1 MPGPVAVS
9 SPRSRIRSEE
19 ETTAASVMGP
29 TVVALLVAGV
39 GSEQHIN
46 TVRKR
51 RLREQTPK
59 HRAGGSIRPMDTDV
73 IVVGA
78 GLSGLVAAYELA
90 SADRSVILLDAE
102 PIGSIGGQAHW
113 SLGGLFMVN
122 SPEQRRL
129 RIHDSEELA
138 LADWLGSAAFDRLED
153 YWPRRW
159 AEAYVHF
166 AAGEQRRW
174 LHDFGVRWFPLVQ
187 WAERGGY
194 AVPGHGNSVPRFHI
208 LWGTG
213 PALVEPFADP
223 VMHSQRVRIRSR
235 HQVTFLEADDSG
247 VRVSGQILEPTDV
260 PRGVRTSRTA
270 VGEFSFSAQAVVMAS
285 GGIGGNFDLIRQN
298 WPADWGPPPQR
309 MIAGVPDYV
318 DGSMLKIIEAAG
330 GRVINPDRMWHYPE
344 GIVNHSPIWS
354 HHGIRILAGP
364 SSLWLDAR
372 GQRFP
377 VPLFP
382 GFDALGALRHVIKS
396 GYDYSWFV
404 LDQATVSAEIALSG
418 SEQNGDL
425 TDRNLRRLAGR
436 VRSGPTPEVRA
447 FQEVG
452 VDFVSAKSVLELAAQ
467 MNQLVGEHLIDG
479 EALRET
485 IEARDLQVRSGLGKD
500 PQVVATAAARR
511 FLGDRLLRVVA
522 PHELLDPKARGEGR
536 AGSGAPLIAI
546 RLHVLTRKTL
556 GGLETDLDG
565 RVLRRDGSPLPGV
578 YAVGE
583 AAGFG
588 GGGAHGYRA
597 LEGTFLGGCLFTG
610 RTAGRAL
617 AVAL

>member
-1 MPGPVAVS
+1 
-9 SPRSRIRSEE
+9 
-19 ETTAASVMGP
+19 
-29 TVVALLVAGV
+29 
-39 GSEQHIN
+39 
-46 TVRKR
+46 
-51 RLREQTPK
+51 
-59 HRAGGSIRPMDTDV
+59 MDTDV

-90 SADRSVILLDAE
+90 SGDRSVILLDAE

-159 AEAYVHF
+159 ADAYVHF

-213 PALVEPFADP
+213 PALVEPFADV

-270 VGEFSFSAQAVVMAS
+270 VGEFSFSAQAVVVAS

-318 DGSMLKIIEAAG
+318 DGSMLKITEAAG

-452 VDFVSAKSVLELAAQ
+452 VDFVSAESVLELAAQ
-467 MNQLVGEHLIDG
+467 MNQLVGAHLIDG

>member
-1 MPGPVAVS
+1 
-9 SPRSRIRSEE
+9 
-19 ETTAASVMGP
+19 
-29 TVVALLVAGV
+29 
-39 GSEQHIN
+39 
-46 TVRKR
+46 
-51 RLREQTPK
+51 
-59 HRAGGSIRPMDTDV
+59 MDADV
-73 IVVGA
+73 LVVGA
-78 GLSGLVAAYELA
+78 GLSGLVAAHELA
-90 SADRSVILLDAE
+90 AADRSVIMLDTE
-102 PIGSIGGQAHW
+102 PPSSIGGQAHW

-122 SPEQRRL
+122 SREQRRL
-129 RIHDSEELA
+129 RIHDSVELA
-138 LADWLGSAAFDRLED
+138 LADWLGSAAFDRSED

-174 LHDFGVRWFPLVQ
+174 LHDLGVRWFPLVQ

-194 AVPGHGNSVPRFHI
+194 ATPGHGNSVPRFHI
-208 LWGTG
+208 VWGTG
-213 PALVEPFADP
+213 PALVEPFADS
-223 VMHSQRVRIRSR
+223 VMRSHRVRIRPR
-235 HQVTFLEADDSG
+235 HQVTSLEIDDSG
-247 VRVSGQILEPTDV
+247 VRVSGQILESTDV
-260 PRGVRTSRTA
+260 PRGVQTSRTA
-270 VGEFSFSAQAVVMAS
+270 IGEFSFSAQAVVVAS
-285 GGIGGNFDLIRQN
+285 GGIGANFELIRQN
-298 WPADWGPPPQR
+298 WPADWGPAPQR

-318 DGSMLKIIEAAG
+318 DGSMLKITEAAG
-330 GRVINPDRMWHYPE
+330 GRVINSDRMWHYPE

-377 VPLFP
+377 APLFP
-382 GFDALGALRHVIKS
+382 GFDSLGALRHVINS
-396 GYDYSWFV
+396 GDYYSWFV

-425 TDRNLRRLAGR
+425 TNKSMRRLAGR
-436 VRSGPTPEVRA
+436 VRSGPTPEVRT

-452 VDFVSAKSVLELAAQ
+452 VDFVSAESVLELAAQ

-479 EALRET
+479 EALRRV

-511 FLGDRLLRVVA
+511 FLGDRLLRVVP
-522 PHELLDPKARGEGR
+522 PHEMLDPKAPGEGR
-536 AGSGAPLIAI
+536 AGSGGPLVAI

-565 RVLRRDGSPLPGV
+565 QVLGPDSSRLAGV

-588 GGGAHGYRA
+588 GGGIHGYRA
-597 LEGTFLGGCLFTG
+597 LEGTFLGSCMFTG
-610 RTAGRAL
+610 RAAGRAL

>member
-1 MPGPVAVS
+1 
-9 SPRSRIRSEE
+9 
-19 ETTAASVMGP
+19 
-29 TVVALLVAGV
+29 
-39 GSEQHIN
+39 
-46 TVRKR
+46 
-51 RLREQTPK
+51 
-59 HRAGGSIRPMDTDV
+59 
-73 IVVGA
+73 
-78 GLSGLVAAYELA
+78 
-90 SADRSVILLDAE
+90 
-102 PIGSIGGQAHW
+102 
-113 SLGGLFMVN
+113 MVN

-159 AEAYVHF
+159 ADAYVHF

-174 LHDFGVRWFPLVQ
+174 LHDLGVRWFPLVQ

-194 AVPGHGNSVPRFHI
+194 ATPGHGNSVPRFHI
-208 LWGTG
+208 VWGTG
-213 PALVEPFADP
+213 PAVVEPFASS
-223 VMHSQRVRIRSR
+223 VMHSHRVRIRSR
-235 HQVTFLEADDSG
+235 HQVTSLVTEHSG
-247 VRVSGQILEPTDV
+247 VRVSGQVLEPAEV
-260 PRGVRTSRTA
+260 PRGVRTSRTGVA
-270 VGEFSFSAQAVVMAS
+270 EFSFSAQAAVVAS
-285 GGIGGNFDLIRQN
+285 GGIGGNFDLVRQN
-298 WPADWGPPPQR
+298 WPGDWGSAPQR

-318 DGSMLKIIEAAG
+318 DGSMLQITEAAG
-330 GRVINPDRMWHYPE
+330 GGVINLDRMWHYPE

-364 SSLWLDAR
+364 SALWLDAR

-377 VPLFP
+377 APLFP
-382 GFDALGALRHVIKS
+382 GFDALGALLHVIDT

-404 LDQATVSAEIALSG
+404 LDQATLSTEIALSG

-425 TDRNLRRLAGR
+425 TGKNLRPLAGR

-447 FQEVG
+447 FQERG
-452 VDFVSAKSVLELAAQ
+452 VDFLSAGSVLELAAQ
-467 MNQLVGEHLIDG
+467 MNQLVGEHLVDG
-479 EALRET
+479 ESLQQL

-511 FLGDRLLRVVA
+511 FVADRLMRVVP
-522 PHELLDPKARGEGR
+522 PHELLDPKHPGAGR
-536 AGSGAPLIAI
+536 AGSGGPLVAI

-565 RVLRRDGSPLPGV
+565 RVLRSDGAALPGV

-588 GGGAHGYRA
+588 GGGVHGYRA

-610 RTAGRAL
+610 RTSGRSL
-617 AVAL
+617 ATSL

>member
-1 MPGPVAVS
+1 
-9 SPRSRIRSEE
+9 
-19 ETTAASVMGP
+19 
-29 TVVALLVAGV
+29 
-39 GSEQHIN
+39 
-46 TVRKR
+46 
-51 RLREQTPK
+51 
-59 HRAGGSIRPMDTDV
+59 MDSDV
-73 IVVGA
+73 IVIGA
-78 GLSGLVAAYELA
+78 GLAGLVVAHELA
-90 SADRSVILLDAE
+90 AADRSVIMLDSE
-102 PIGSIGGQAHW
+102 PLDSVGAQAYW

-138 LADWLGSAAFDRLED
+138 LSDWLGSAAFDRGED

-166 AAGEQRRW
+166 ASGEQRGW
-174 LHDFGVRWFPLVQ
+174 LHGLGVRWFPVVQ

-194 AVPGHGNSVPRFHI
+194 AAPGHGNSVPRFHI
-208 LWGTG
+208 TWGTG
-213 PALVEPFADP
+213 PAMVEPFARS
-223 VMHSQRVRIRSR
+223 VMHSRRVRIRSR
-235 HQVTFLEADDSG
+235 HQVTSLELGDSG

-260 PRGVRTSRTA
+260 PHGVRTSRNP
-270 VGEFSFSAQAVVMAS
+270 VGGFTLSAQAVVVAS
-285 GGIGGNFDLIRQN
+285 GGIGGNFDLVRQN
-298 WPADWGPPPQR
+298 WPASWGSPPQR

-318 DGSMLKIIEAAG
+318 DGSMLGITEAVG
-330 GRVINPDRMWHYPE
+330 GRVINIDRMWHYPE
-344 GIVNHSPIWS
+344 GILNHSPIWS

-372 GQRFP
+372 GRRFP

-382 GFDALGALRHVIKS
+382 GFDALGALRHVVNS

-404 LDQATVSAEIALSG
+404 LDQVTLATEIALSG
-418 SEQNGDL
+418 SEQNADL
-425 TDRNLRRLAGR
+425 TGKNLGLLAGR
-436 VRSGPTPEVRA
+436 VRPGATPEVRG
-447 FQEVG
+447 FQDRG
-452 VDFVSAKSVLELAAQ
+452 VDFVAAGSVLELAAQ
-467 MNQLVGEHLIDG
+467 MNQLVGEHLVDG
-479 EALRET
+479 ESLRRV

-511 FLGDRLLRVVA
+511 FVGDRLMRVVS
-522 PHELLDPKARGEGR
+522 PHELLDSKDPSTGR
-536 AGSGAPLIAI
+536 AGSGGPLVAI

-565 RVLRRDGSPLPGV
+565 RVLSSDGSVLPGV

-588 GGGAHGYRA
+588 GGGIHGYRA

-610 RTAGRAL
+610 RVAGRAL
-617 AVAL
+617 AASL

>member
-1 MPGPVAVS
+1 
-9 SPRSRIRSEE
+9 
-19 ETTAASVMGP
+19 
-29 TVVALLVAGV
+29 
-39 GSEQHIN
+39 
-46 TVRKR
+46 
-51 RLREQTPK
+51 
-59 HRAGGSIRPMDTDV
+59 MDTDV
-73 IVVGA
+73 IVIGA

-90 SADRSVILLDAE
+90 SADRSVIMLDAE
-102 PIGSIGGQAHW
+102 PIGSIGGQAYW
-113 SLGGLFMVN
+113 SLGGLFLVN

-174 LHDFGVRWFPLVQ
+174 LSELGVRWFPLVQ

-208 LWGTG
+208 VWGTG
-213 PALVEPFADP
+213 PALVEPFVEP
-223 VMHSQRVRIRSR
+223 VMHSHRIRIRSR
-235 HQVTFLEADDSG
+235 HQVTSLEVDDSG
-247 VRVSGQILEPTDV
+247 VRVSGKILEPTNL
-260 PRGVRTSRTA
+260 PRGVQTSRTA
-270 VGEFSFSAQAVVMAS
+270 VGEFALSAQAVVVAG

-298 WPADWGPPPQR
+298 WPVDWGPAPQR

-318 DGSMLKIIEAAG
+318 DGSMLKITEAAG

-377 VPLFP
+377 APLFP
-382 GFDALGALRHVIKS
+382 GFDALGALRHVINS

-425 TDRNLRRLAGR
+425 TGRDMRRLAGR

-447 FQEVG
+447 FQQVG
-452 VDFVSAKSVLELAAQ
+452 VDFVSADSVLELAAQ

-479 EALRET
+479 QALQQT
-485 IEARDLQVRSGLGKD
+485 IEAHDLQIRSGLGKD

-511 FLGDRLLRVVA
+511 FLGDRLMRVVT
-522 PHELLDPKARGEGR
+522 PHELLNPKAPGDGR
-536 AGSGAPLIAI
+536 AGSGGPLVAI

-565 RVLRRDGSPLPGV
+565 RVLRPDGSPLPGV

-588 GGGAHGYRA
+588 GGGAHGYRT

-617 AVAL
+617 AVSL

>member
-1 MPGPVAVS
+1 
-9 SPRSRIRSEE
+9 
-19 ETTAASVMGP
+19 
-29 TVVALLVAGV
+29 
-39 GSEQHIN
+39 
-46 TVRKR
+46 
-51 RLREQTPK
+51 
-59 HRAGGSIRPMDTDV
+59 MDSDV

-78 GLSGLVAAYELA
+78 GLAGLVAAHELA
-90 SADRSVILLDAE
+90 AADRSVIMVDAE
-102 PIGSIGGQAHW
+102 SIGSIGGQAYW
-113 SLGGLFMVN
+113 SLGGLFMVT

-159 AEAYVHF
+159 ADAYVHF

-174 LHDFGVRWFPLVQ
+174 LHDLGVRWFPLVQ

-194 AVPGHGNSVPRFHI
+194 ATPGHGNSVPRFHI
-208 LWGTG
+208 VWGTG
-213 PALVEPFADP
+213 PGLVEPFANS
-223 VMHSQRVRIRSR
+223 VMNSHAVRIRSR
-235 HQVTFLEADDSG
+235 HQVTSLEVDDSG
-247 VRVSGQILEPTDV
+247 VRVSGQILESTEM
-260 PRGVRTSRTA
+260 PRGVRTSRTP
-270 VGEFSFSAQAVVMAS
+270 VGEFTLSAQAAVIAS
-285 GGIGGNFDLIRQN
+285 GGIGGNLDLVRQN
-298 WPADWGPPPQR
+298 WPADWGPAPQH
-309 MIAGVPDYV
+309 MVAGVPDYV
-318 DGSMLKIIEAAG
+318 DGSMLKITEAAG

-377 VPLFP
+377 TPLFP

-425 TDRNLRRLAGR
+425 TGKDLRLLAGR

-447 FQEVG
+447 FQQVG
-452 VDFVSAKSVLELAAQ
+452 VDFVTAESVLELAAQ

-479 EALRET
+479 QALQRV

-511 FLGDRLLRVVA
+511 FLGDKLLRLVS
-522 PHELLDPKARGEGR
+522 PHEFLDSKAAGEGR
-536 AGSGAPLIAI
+536 AGSGGPLVAI

-565 RVLRRDGSPLPGV
+565 RALRPDGSPLTGV

-617 AVAL
+617 AASL

>member
-1 MPGPVAVS
+1 
-9 SPRSRIRSEE
+9 
-19 ETTAASVMGP
+19 
-29 TVVALLVAGV
+29 
-39 GSEQHIN
+39 
-46 TVRKR
+46 
-51 RLREQTPK
+51 
-59 HRAGGSIRPMDTDV
+59 MDSDV

-78 GLSGLVAAYELA
+78 GLAGLVVAHELA
-90 SADRSVILLDAE
+90 AADRSVIMLDSE
-102 PIGSIGGQAHW
+102 PLDSVGAQAYW

-122 SPEQRRL
+122 SPEQRLL
-129 RIHDSEELA
+129 RIHDSEHLA
-138 LADWLGSAAFDRLED
+138 LADWLGSAAFDRGED

-166 AAGEQRRW
+166 ASGEQRNW
-174 LHDFGVRWFPLVQ
+174 LHGLGVRWFPIVQ

-194 AVPGHGNSVPRFHI
+194 AAPGHGNSVPRFHI
-208 LWGTG
+208 IWGTG
-213 PALVEPFADP
+213 PALVEPFARN

-235 HQVTFLEADDSG
+235 HRVTSLELDGSG
-247 VRVSGQILEPTDV
+247 VRVSGEILEPTDV
-260 PRGVRTSRTA
+260 PHGVRTSRNA
-270 VGEFSFSAQAVVMAS
+270 VGAFSFSAQAVVVAS
-285 GGIGGNFDLIRQN
+285 GGIGGNFDLVRQN
-298 WPADWGPPPQR
+298 WPASWGSPPQH

-318 DGSMLKIIEAAG
+318 DGSMLGITEAVG
-330 GRVINPDRMWHYPE
+330 GRVINIDRMWHYPE
-344 GIVNHSPIWS
+344 GILNHSPIWS

-382 GFDALGALRHVIKS
+382 GFDALGALRHVINS

-404 LDQATVSAEIALSG
+404 LDQATLATEIALSG
-418 SEQNGDL
+418 SEQNADL
-425 TDRNLRRLAGR
+425 TGKSLRLLAGR
-436 VRSGPTPEVRA
+436 VRPGATPEVRA
-447 FQEVG
+447 FQDVG
-452 VDFVSAKSVLELAAQ
+452 VDFVAAGSVLELAAQ
-467 MNQLVGEHLIDG
+467 MNQLAGEHLVDG
-479 EALRET
+479 ESLQRV

-511 FLGDRLLRVVA
+511 FVGDRLMRVVS
-522 PHELLDPKARGEGR
+522 PHALLDPKDPRTGR
-536 AGSGAPLIAI
+536 AGSGGPLVAI

-565 RVLRRDGSPLPGV
+565 RVLRSDGSVLPGV

-588 GGGAHGYRA
+588 GGGMHGYRA

-610 RTAGRAL
+610 RVAGRAL
-617 AVAL
+617 AASL

>member
-1 MPGPVAVS
+1 
-9 SPRSRIRSEE
+9 
-19 ETTAASVMGP
+19 
-29 TVVALLVAGV
+29 
-39 GSEQHIN
+39 
-46 TVRKR
+46 
-51 RLREQTPK
+51 
-59 HRAGGSIRPMDTDV
+59 MDSDV
-73 IVVGA
+73 IVVGT
-78 GLSGLVAAYELA
+78 GLSGLVVAHELA
-90 SADRSVILLDAE
+90 AADRSVIMVDAE
-102 PIGSIGGQAHW
+102 PLSSVGGQAHW

-159 AEAYVHF
+159 AEAYVRF

-174 LHDFGVRWFPLVQ
+174 LHELGVRWFPIVQ

-194 AVPGHGNSVPRFHI
+194 AAPGHGNSVPRFHI
-208 LWGTG
+208 VWGTG
-213 PALVEPFADP
+213 PALVEPFASS
-223 VMHSQRVRIRSR
+223 VMNSHRVRIRSR
-235 HQVTFLEADDSG
+235 HQVTSLETDDSG
-247 VRVSGQILEPTDV
+247 VRVSGQILESTDV
-260 PRGVRTSRTA
+260 PRGVQTSRRA
-270 VGEFSFSAQAVVMAS
+270 VGEFALSAQAVVVAS
-285 GGIGGNFDLIRQN
+285 GGIGGNFDLVRQN
-298 WPADWGPPPQR
+298 WPAGWGPAPHR

-318 DGSMLKIIEAAG
+318 DGSMLKITEAAG
-330 GRVINPDRMWHYPE
+330 GRIINLDRMWHYPE
-344 GIVNHSPIWS
+344 GILNHSPIWS

-382 GFDALGALRHVIKS
+382 GFDALGALRHVITS
-396 GYDYSWFV
+396 GFDYSWLL

-425 TDRNLRRLAGR
+425 TEKNLRRLAGR
-436 VRSGPTPEVRA
+436 VRPGPTPEVRA

-452 VDFVSAKSVLELAAQ
+452 VDFLSAQSVLELAAQ

-479 EALRET
+479 EALWKV

-500 PQVVATAAARR
+500 PQVVATTAARR
-511 FLGDRLLRVVA
+511 FVGDRLLRVVS
-522 PHELLDPKARGEGR
+522 PHELLDSEAPGEGR
-536 AGSGAPLIAI
+536 AGSGGPLVAI

-565 RVLRRDGSPLPGV
+565 RVLRPNGSALPGV

-617 AVAL
+617 VRQL

>member
-1 MPGPVAVS
+1 
-9 SPRSRIRSEE
+9 
-19 ETTAASVMGP
+19 
-29 TVVALLVAGV
+29 
-39 GSEQHIN
+39 
-46 TVRKR
+46 
-51 RLREQTPK
+51 
-59 HRAGGSIRPMDTDV
+59 MDADV

-78 GLSGLVAAYELA
+78 GLSGLVAAHELA
-90 SADRSVILLDAE
+90 GADRSVIMLDTE
-102 PIGSIGGQAHW
+102 PLSSIGGQAYW

-122 SPEQRRL
+122 SREQRRL
-129 RIHDSEELA
+129 RIHDSLELA

-159 AEAYVHF
+159 AEAYVRF

-174 LHDFGVRWFPLVQ
+174 LHDLGVRWFPLVQ

-194 AVPGHGNSVPRFHI
+194 ETPGHGNSVPRFHI
-208 LWGTG
+208 VWGTG
-213 PALVEPFADP
+213 PALVEPFADS
-223 VMHSQRVRIRSR
+223 VMRSHRVRLRPR
-235 HQVTFLEADDSG
+235 HQVSSLEIDDSG

-260 PRGVRTSRTA
+260 PRGVQTSRTA
-270 VGEFSFSAQAVVMAS
+270 IGEFSFSAQAVVVAS
-285 GGIGGNFDLIRQN
+285 GGIGANFELIRQN
-298 WPADWGPPPQR
+298 WPADWGPAPQR
-309 MIAGVPDYV
+309 MVAGVPDYV
-318 DGSMLKIIEAAG
+318 DGSMLKITEVAG
-330 GRVINPDRMWHYPE
+330 GRVINSDRMWHYPE

-354 HHGIRILAGP
+354 HHGVRILAGP
-364 SSLWLDAR
+364 SSLWLDAH

-382 GFDALGALRHVIKS
+382 GFDSLGALRHVINS
-396 GYDYSWFV
+396 GYHYSWFV

-425 TDRNLRRLAGR
+425 TDKSMRRLAGR

-452 VDFVSAKSVLELAAQ
+452 VDFVSAESVLELAAQ

-479 EALRET
+479 EALRRV

-500 PQVVATAAARR
+500 PQVVAIAAARR
-511 FLGDRLLRVVA
+511 FLGDRLLRVVP
-522 PHELLDPKARGEGR
+522 PHEMLDPKAPGEGR
-536 AGSGAPLIAI
+536 AGSSGRLVAI

-556 GGLETDLDG
+556 GGLETDLNG
-565 RVLRRDGSPLPGV
+565 RVLGTDGSPLPGV
-578 YAVGE
+578 YAAGE

-588 GGGAHGYRA
+588 GGGIHGYRA

-610 RTAGRAL
+610 RAAGRAL

>member
-1 MPGPVAVS
+1 
-9 SPRSRIRSEE
+9 
-19 ETTAASVMGP
+19 
-29 TVVALLVAGV
+29 
-39 GSEQHIN
+39 
-46 TVRKR
+46 
-51 RLREQTPK
+51 
-59 HRAGGSIRPMDTDV
+59 MDTDV

-90 SADRSVILLDAE
+90 SGDRSVILLDAE

-159 AEAYVHF
+159 ADAYVHF

-213 PALVEPFADP
+213 PALVEPFADV

-270 VGEFSFSAQAVVMAS
+270 VGEFSFSAQAVVVAS

-425 TDRNLRRLAGR
+425 TDRNLRRLAWR

-536 AGSGAPLIAI
+536 AGSGGPLIAI

>member
-1 MPGPVAVS
+1 
-9 SPRSRIRSEE
+9 
-19 ETTAASVMGP
+19 
-29 TVVALLVAGV
+29 
-39 GSEQHIN
+39 
-46 TVRKR
+46 
-51 RLREQTPK
+51 
-59 HRAGGSIRPMDTDV
+59 MDTDV

-90 SADRSVILLDAE
+90 SGDRSVILLDAE

-159 AEAYVHF
+159 ADAYVHF

-213 PALVEPFADP
+213 PALVEPFADV

-270 VGEFSFSAQAVVMAS
+270 VGEFSFSAQAVVVAS

-565 RVLRRDGSPLPGV
+565 RVLRPDGSPLPGV

-597 LEGTFLGGCLFTG
+597 LEGTFLGACLFTG
-610 RTAGRAL
+610 RTAGRGL

>member
-1 MPGPVAVS
+1 
-9 SPRSRIRSEE
+9 
-19 ETTAASVMGP
+19 
-29 TVVALLVAGV
+29 
-39 GSEQHIN
+39 
-46 TVRKR
+46 
-51 RLREQTPK
+51 
-59 HRAGGSIRPMDTDV
+59 MDSDV
-73 IVVGA
+73 IVIGA
-78 GLSGLVAAYELA
+78 GLAGLVVAHELA
-90 SADRSVILLDAE
+90 AADRSVIMLDSE
-102 PIGSIGGQAHW
+102 PLDSVGAQAYW

-138 LADWLGSAAFDRLED
+138 LSDWLGSAAFDRGED

-166 AAGEQRRW
+166 ASGEQRGW
-174 LHDFGVRWFPLVQ
+174 LHGLGVRWFPVVQ

-194 AVPGHGNSVPRFHI
+194 AAPGHGNSVPRFHI
-208 LWGTG
+208 TWGTG
-213 PALVEPFADP
+213 PALVEPFARS
-223 VMHSQRVRIRSR
+223 VMHSRRVRIRSR
-235 HQVTFLEADDSG
+235 HQVTALELEGSG

-260 PRGVRTSRTA
+260 PHGVRTSRNA
-270 VGEFSFSAQAVVMAS
+270 VGGFTLSAQAVVVAS
-285 GGIGGNFDLIRQN
+285 GGIGGNFDLVRQN
-298 WPADWGPPPQR
+298 WPASWGSPPQR

-318 DGSMLKIIEAAG
+318 DGSMLGITEAVG
-330 GRVINPDRMWHYPE
+330 GRVINIDRMWHYPE
-344 GIVNHSPIWS
+344 GILNHSPIWS

-372 GQRFP
+372 GRRFP

-382 GFDALGALRHVIKS
+382 GFDALGALRHVVNS

-404 LDQATVSAEIALSG
+404 LDQVTLATEIALSG
-418 SEQNGDL
+418 SEQNADL
-425 TDRNLRRLAGR
+425 TGKNLRLLAGR
-436 VRSGPTPEVRA
+436 VRPGATPEVRG
-447 FQEVG
+447 FQDRG
-452 VDFVSAKSVLELAAQ
+452 VDFVAAGSVLELAAQ
-467 MNQLVGEHLIDG
+467 MNQLVGEHLVDG
-479 EALRET
+479 ESLRRV

-511 FLGDRLLRVVA
+511 FVGDRLMRVVS
-522 PHELLDPKARGEGR
+522 PHELLDSKDPSTGR
-536 AGSGAPLIAI
+536 AGSGGPLVAI

-565 RVLRRDGSPLPGV
+565 RVLSSDGSVLPGV

-588 GGGAHGYRA
+588 GGGIHGYRA

-610 RTAGRAL
+610 RVAGRAL
-617 AVAL
+617 TASL

>member
-1 MPGPVAVS
+1 
-9 SPRSRIRSEE
+9 
-19 ETTAASVMGP
+19 
-29 TVVALLVAGV
+29 
-39 GSEQHIN
+39 
-46 TVRKR
+46 
-51 RLREQTPK
+51 
-59 HRAGGSIRPMDTDV
+59 MDADV
-73 IVVGA
+73 LVVGA
-78 GLSGLVAAYELA
+78 GLSGLVAAHELA
-90 SADRSVILLDAE
+90 AADRSVIMLDTE
-102 PIGSIGGQAHW
+102 PPSSIGGQAHW

-122 SPEQRRL
+122 SREQRRL
-129 RIHDSEELA
+129 RIHDSVELA
-138 LADWLGSAAFDRLED
+138 LADWLGSAAFDRSED

-174 LHDFGVRWFPLVQ
+174 LHDLGVRWFPLVQ

-194 AVPGHGNSVPRFHI
+194 ATPGHGNSVPRFHI
-208 LWGTG
+208 VWGTG
-213 PALVEPFADP
+213 PALVEPFADS
-223 VMHSQRVRIRSR
+223 VMRSHRVRIRPR
-235 HQVTFLEADDSG
+235 HQVTSLEIDDSG

-260 PRGVRTSRTA
+260 PRGVQTSRTA
-270 VGEFSFSAQAVVMAS
+270 IGEFSFSAQAVVVAS
-285 GGIGGNFDLIRQN
+285 GGIGANFELIRQN
-298 WPADWGPPPQR
+298 WPADWGPAPQR

-318 DGSMLKIIEAAG
+318 DGSMLKITEAAG
-330 GRVINPDRMWHYPE
+330 GRVINSDRMWHYPE

-377 VPLFP
+377 APLFP
-382 GFDALGALRHVIKS
+382 GFDSLGALRHVINS
-396 GYDYSWFV
+396 GDYYSWFV

-425 TDRNLRRLAGR
+425 TNKSMRRLAGR
-436 VRSGPTPEVRA
+436 VRSGPTPEVRT

-452 VDFVSAKSVLELAAQ
+452 VDFVSAESVLELAAQ

-479 EALRET
+479 ETLRRV

-511 FLGDRLLRVVA
+511 FLGDRLLRVVP
-522 PHELLDPKARGEGR
+522 PHEMLDPKAPGEGR
-536 AGSGAPLIAI
+536 AGSGGPLVAI

-565 RVLRRDGSPLPGV
+565 QVLGPDSSRLAGV

-588 GGGAHGYRA
+588 GGGIHGYRA
-597 LEGTFLGGCLFTG
+597 LEGTFLGSCMFTG
-610 RTAGRAL
+610 RAAGRAL

>member
-1 MPGPVAVS
+1 
-9 SPRSRIRSEE
+9 
-19 ETTAASVMGP
+19 
-29 TVVALLVAGV
+29 
-39 GSEQHIN
+39 
-46 TVRKR
+46 
-51 RLREQTPK
+51 
-59 HRAGGSIRPMDTDV
+59 MDCDV
-73 IVVGA
+73 IVVGT
-78 GLSGLVAAYELA
+78 GLSGLVAAHELA
-90 SADRSVILLDAE
+90 AADRSVIMLDAE
-102 PIGSIGGQAHW
+102 PLGSVGGQAYW

-122 SPEQRRL
+122 SPEQRIL

-138 LADWLGSAAFDRLED
+138 LADWMGSAAFDRLED

-174 LHDFGVRWFPLVQ
+174 LHDLGVRWFPLVQ

-194 AVPGHGNSVPRFHI
+194 ANPGHGNSVPRFHVT
-208 LWGTG
+208 WGTG
-213 PALVEPFADP
+213 PALVEPFARD
-223 VMHSQRVRIRSR
+223 VMHSHRVRIRSR
-235 HQVTFLEADDSG
+235 HQVTSMAVDGSG
-247 VRVSGQILEPTDV
+247 VRVSGLVLEPTDV
-260 PRGVRTSRTA
+260 PRGVQTSRTTS
-270 VGEFSFSAQAVVMAS
+270 GEFTFTAQAAVVAS
-285 GGIGGNFDLIRQN
+285 GGIGGNFDLVRQN
-298 WPADWGPPPQR
+298 WPAEWGSPPQR

-318 DGSMLKIIEAAG
+318 DGSMLKITEAAG

-382 GFDALGALRHVIKS
+382 GFDSLGALRHVINS

-404 LDQATVSAEIALSG
+404 LDQATLSAEIALSG
-418 SEQNGDL
+418 SEQNSDL
-425 TDRNLRRLAGR
+425 TGKNLRRLAGR
-436 VRSGPTPEVRA
+436 IRPGPTPEVRD
-447 FQEVG
+447 FQERG
-452 VDFVSAKSVLELAAQ
+452 VDFVSAGSVLELAAQ

-479 EALRET
+479 DALRRV

-511 FLGDRLLRVVA
+511 FLGDRMLRIVP
-522 PHELLDPKARGEGR
+522 PHELLNPKARATGQ
-536 AGSGAPLIAI
+536 AGSGGPLVAI

-565 RVLRRDGSPLPGV
+565 RVMRPDGSALPGV

-583 AAGFG
+583 VAGFG
-588 GGGAHGYRA
+588 GGGVHGYRA
-597 LEGTFLGGCLFTG
+597 LEGTFLGGCLFSG
-610 RTAGRAL
+610 RGAGRSLGANL
-617 AVAL
+617 